1 MRRGA
6 RLLLVLACL
15 AGPARA
21 QAPAQAPAVLGI
33 DHTPIVVGNLE
44 KAVADFRAMGFAIK
58 PGRFHADGIRNA
70 HVKFADGTELELITA
85 PAATDALTREY
96 HAKQSQG
103 DGPVYWGL
111 WGEDHDLLAAR
122 LKAMGAPVIVES
134 GALTF
139 PAGDPLH
146 PLFFGSGEMSPT
158 DRPQHFAHENSAL
171 RLSGLWIGGNGAAR
185 DLLAK
190 LGVPI
195 HPVGACG
202 PFGAGEDAV
211 LPRGDVI
218 FVKGN
223 SRVAGAR
230 IAVKSLATAEAV
242 MKKNGLRPRHACG
255 GLWLP
260 PGRAHGLW
268 LQFVAA
274 R

>member
-1 MRRGA
+1 MRLGA
-6 RLLLVLACL
+6 HLLLVLACL
-15 AGPARA
+15 AGPACA
-21 QAPAQAPAVLGI
+21 QGPQLLGI
-33 DHTPIVVGNLE
+33 DHTPIVVGNLQ

-85 PAATDALTREY
+85 PAATDALASEY
-96 HAKQSQG
+96 HAKQRRG
-103 DGPVYWGL
+103 DGPLYWGL
-111 WGEDHDLLAAR
+111 WARDQDLLAAR
-122 LKAMGAPVIVES
+122 LKAMGVAVIAES

-158 DRPQHFAHENSAL
+158 DRPEYFAHQNSAL

-195 HPVGACG
+195 HSVQACG

-211 LPRGDVI
+211 LPRGDVF
-218 FVKGN
+218 FVKGA
-223 SRVAGAR
+223 SRVIGAR
-230 IAVKSLATAEAV
+230 VAVKSLDRAEAV
-242 MKKNGLRPRHACG
+242 MMRNGLTPRRACAA
-255 GLWLP
+255 LWLP
-260 PGRAHGLW
+260 PAAAHGIW
-268 LQFVAA
+268 LEFVAA